1 MVISIEDLL
10 DKILRPH
17 IITIIPYATA
27 RDEFEGDAE
36 IFLDAN
42 ENALGSITK
51 EHYNRYPDPYQKE
64 LKIEIAKIKNVEPN
78 QIFLGNGSDEG
89 IDLLIRMACNPGKDN
104 IIILPPTYGMYQVSA
119 DINNVEVKKVW
130 LKPDFQIDLQKVMQA
145 IDENTKIIWLCSP
158 NNPTGNL
165 GDKNSIE
172 YIIQN
177 FDGLVVVDEAYID
190 FSGEKSWLEVLNNY
204 PNLIVLQTFSK
215 AWGLA
220 GLRLGM
226 LYANASIIKVFN
238 KIKSPYNINILTQ
251 QLLTTAL
258 KEKNNVDDMVEEIL
272 IQRDLLIKELEKLKI
287 VEKVF
292 PSDTNFLLVKFY
304 EGKKIFDF
312 LVSKKIIVRDRSG
325 VKLCEG
331 GLRISVGTESENK
344 TLIETL
350 KGY

>member
-1 MVISIEDLL
+1 MVTSIESLL

-17 IITIIPYATA
+17 IKTIIPYSTA
-27 RDEFEGDAE
+27 RDEFEGEAE

-64 LKIEIAKIKNVEPN
+64 LKIEVAKIKNVEPD

-104 IIILPPTYGMYQVSA
+104 IMILPPTYGMYQVSA

-130 LKPDFQIDLQKVMQA
+130 LTPDFQIDLQKVMQA

-190 FSGEKSWLEVLNNY
+190 FSSERSWLEVLNNY

-226 LYANASIIKVFN
+226 LYAHDSIIKVIN

-251 QLLTTAL
+251 QLITTTL
-258 KEKNNVDDMVEEIL
+258 REKNNVDEMVEEIL
-272 IQRDLLIKELEKLKI
+272 NQRDFLIKELENLKI
-287 VEKVF
+287 VAKVF
-292 PSDTNFLLVKFY
+292 PSETNFLLVKFY
-304 EGKKIFDF
+304 DGKKIFDF
-312 LVSKKIIVRDRSG
+312 LIGKKIVLRDRSS

-331 GLRISVGTESENK
+331 GLRISIGTESENK
-344 TLIETL
+344 KLIETL